1 MPASSIGSWR
11 MWPVPT
17 DERPLNGI
25 VVVSM
30 EQAIAAP
37 FASRQLADLGA
48 TVIKVERSDGDLARH
63 YDSVVAGTSAFFLW
77 ANRGKHSVA
86 IDMDSSGTDQLLGEL
101 IAGADVFLHNL
112 SPDAAARRGL
122 DAHALHA
129 RFPRLIACEISGYG
143 NGGPRSA
150 DKAYDLA
157 IQAEAGVFS
166 ITGDIEMSK
175 VGFSAADI
183 SAGMYALSSILAAL
197 VKRDRTGQ
205 GSAISI
211 SMLDCLAEW
220 VSAPMYAA
228 VYGDGQA
235 PRTGRRH
242 HAIAPYGTFT
252 LSDGSIVLIAV
263 QSDREW
269 RDMAVHLLDQP
280 ELGTDSRFATNA
292 DRIRNVEVLE
302 DVVRGALQS
311 LPPAE
316 ARSRLAAGRTAVAQ
330 VNDLRGVWE
339 HPQLRARDHFHTVR
353 TEHGD
358 VEMIDAPFGFQDDT
372 ADPSWI
378 PALDEHDP
386 TVIAQVRERGAR
398 VLRGQ

>member
-1 MPASSIGSWR
+1 MPA
-11 MWPVPT
+11 
-17 DERPLNGI
+17 DESPLAGI

-30 EQAIAAP
+30 EQAISAP

-48 TVIKVERSDGDLARH
+48 TVIKVERRDGDFARH
-63 YDSVVAGTSAFFLW
+63 YDSAAAGTSAFFLW

-86 IDMDSSGTDQLLGEL
+86 VDLDDPASAHLVEEL
-101 IAGADVFLHNL
+101 VAGADVFLHNV

-122 DAHALHA
+122 DAASLHA
-129 RFPRLIACEISGYG
+129 RFPRLVACEISGYG
-143 NGGPRSA
+143 IGGPRSA

-166 ITGDIEMSK
+166 VTGGDEMSK
-175 VGFSAADI
+175 VGFSVADI
-183 SAGMYALSSILAAL
+183 SAAMYALSAILAAL
-197 VKRDRTGQ
+197 VKRDRTGE

-228 VYGDGQA
+228 VHGGGQA

-252 LSDGSIVLIAV
+252 LSDGSTLLIAV

-269 RDMAVHLLDQP
+269 QDMATHLLADP
-280 ELGTDSRFATNA
+280 SLGTDPRFATNA
-292 DRIRNVEVLE
+292 DRIRNVDALEALVAGVLA
-302 DVVRGALQS
+302 D
-311 LPPAE
+311 LPPTE

-330 VNDLRGVWE
+330 VNDLAGVWA
-339 HPQLRARDHFHTVR
+339 HAQLRARDRFHAVR
-353 TEHGD
+353 TEHGA
-358 VEMIDAPFGFQDDT
+358 VEMIDAPFGFLDEESS
-372 ADPSWI
+372 PSWI
-378 PALDEHDP
+378 PALGEHDP
-386 TVIAQVRERGAR
+386 DMIARVRRRGAS
-398 VLRGQ
+398 VLDDQ